1 MHVSAV
7 VHYVPQSRIAIVH
20 NCLFRKS
27 NIPLTLK
34 LVVLVPQVAIPA
46 LHGALVPYF
55 MQILNV
61 TVHKFIF

>member
-27 NIPLTLK
+27 NIPLTL
-34 LVVLVPQVAIPA
+34 VLVPPA